1 MFWSHADAKE
11 SLLAIFELS
20 KRRKCIVRYGDRPL
34 SPDSASGDWVPVA
47 KNPVPRNRS
56 ELQLNKWNGKCQ
68 TIAK

>member
-11 SLLAIFELS
+11 SLLAIFEPS

-47 KNPVPRNRS
+47 KIPFPEIEVSYN
-56 ELQLNKWNGKCQ
+56 
-68 TIAK
+68 